1 MNSEKLLQG
10 IAPKFESNRIVFWH
24 DPEGGYVD
32 LLPALSTSLEG
43 MNVSLLDMRDTS
55 LLETKKHI
63 ELDAPDEKFLL
74 YFEEEAPSPES
85 DWLLDIRLYSDT
97 FFADINS
104 MILSDLG
111 ISRMSLRNHIAQHK
125 SFFNSTQRSAGLKR
139 WIVESEDEH
148 SLDLKMMVVLAKAE
162 SATFD
167 DLLLKLLAEYADT
180 LGGGET
186 QKKGIYQQI
195 ESHGLKDSFWRM
207 AEQAFSYQ
215 SEEALISDLVMKLF
229 CTELWVQIEE
239 DDKQWL
245 QNNVLKSAAGRSS
258 ALAFLVKWRDSN
270 RYSQYHNQIATYLD
284 HRLEVGD
291 RCASCKP
298 ESLLQ
303 CATFESIE
311 KVVAHGLVQMLLES
325 VGDNKARLDQTQFD
339 LILSTRRV
347 SHWSL
352 TSPETYGEIY
362 QALAVAEK
370 LISLRYEY
378 QDGFQYDSVKAMF
391 EGYVAELF
399 LFDQNYRLF
408 NEHAARVKTHT
419 GDLLLKL
426 RDAIED
432 LYSNWY
438 LYELGLTW
446 DRLLEQDRLFDQW
459 SISGVPA
466 QQRFYKERVEAL
478 LEKNRVKRVFVIVS
492 DALRYE
498 VADELMEAVNS
509 EKRFKAEIDAQVGV
523 VPSYTQLGMAALLP
537 HEKLEI
543 DPSPGAAVRVDGNSS
558 SGVAKRNAILSSVG
572 GTAVDAKELMQM
584 SAQEGRD
591 RVRDFSV
598 VYIYHDEIDAI
609 GDKAATEGKTFEA
622 CRSAVVGLNAL
633 VAKVINS
640 LNGNRV
646 LITAD
651 HGFLYRQQ
659 PMEAADKTGL
669 DKKPA
674 GVYEAKKRYLLG
686 HNLPEVENCW
696 SGVVAHSAGASC
708 GSEFILP
715 KGANRFHFVG
725 GARFVH
731 GGAMP
736 QEIVNPVVTVS
747 SLQKK
752 RADQRERK
760 RVSVVV
766 MTQPIKFVNNMDK
779 VRFVQSDAVGEHFI
793 ARSLSIVIVDE
804 NGEPVSS
811 AERLIFDSLSENMNE
826 RMRETTLKL
835 VGGDF
840 DRTAHYQLVLTDS
853 DDGIEYLRY
862 PVSIDLAFQDDF
874 FNG

>member
-1 MNSEKLLQG
+1 
-10 IAPKFESNRIVFWH
+10 
-24 DPEGGYVD
+24 
-32 LLPALSTSLEG
+32 
-43 MNVSLLDMRDTS
+43 
-55 LLETKKHI
+55 
-63 ELDAPDEKFLL
+63 
-74 YFEEEAPSPES
+74 
-85 DWLLDIRLYSDT
+85 
-97 FFADINS
+97 
-104 MILSDLG
+104 
-111 ISRMSLRNHIAQHK
+111 
-125 SFFNSTQRSAGLKR
+125 
-139 WIVESEDEH
+139 
-148 SLDLKMMVVLAKAE
+148 
-162 SATFD
+162 
-167 DLLLKLLAEYADT
+167 
-180 LGGGET
+180 
-186 QKKGIYQQI
+186 
-195 ESHGLKDSFWRM
+195 
-207 AEQAFSYQ
+207 
-215 SEEALISDLVMKLF
+215 
-229 CTELWVQIEE
+229 
-239 DDKQWL
+239 
-245 QNNVLKSAAGRSS
+245 
-258 ALAFLVKWRDSN
+258 
-270 RYSQYHNQIATYLD
+270 
-284 HRLEVGD
+284 
-291 RCASCKP
+291 
-298 ESLLQ
+298 
-303 CATFESIE
+303 
-311 KVVAHGLVQMLLES
+311 
-325 VGDNKARLDQTQFD
+325 
-339 LILSTRRV
+339 
-347 SHWSL
+347 
-352 TSPETYGEIY
+352 
-362 QALAVAEK
+362 
-370 LISLRYEY
+370 
-378 QDGFQYDSVKAMF
+378 
-391 EGYVAELF
+391 
-399 LFDQNYRLF
+399 
-408 NEHAARVKTHT
+408 
-419 GDLLLKL
+419 
-426 RDAIED
+426 
-432 LYSNWY
+432 
-438 LYELGLTW
+438 
-446 DRLLEQDRLFDQW
+446 
-459 SISGVPA
+459 
-466 QQRFYKERVEAL
+466 
-478 LEKNRVKRVFVIVS
+478 
-492 DALRYE
+492 
-498 VADELMEAVNS
+498 
-509 EKRFKAEIDAQVGV
+509 
-523 VPSYTQLGMAALLP
+523 
-537 HEKLEI
+537 
-543 DPSPGAAVRVDGNSS
+543 
-558 SGVAKRNAILSSVG
+558 
-572 GTAVDAKELMQM
+572 MQM

-591 RVRDFSV
+591 RVRDFRV